1 MNLLLDS
8 RSYIIIESLIDPH
21 VAAGV
26 TMTKNSRDTTVSLE
40 LIQEPVKE
48 GLVELQNFI
57 RDLILEEFNFIEE
70 VAEHVVSMKGKL
82 FRPALLLLAGGLSG
96 NNGRTRELIQM
107 AVVVEMI
114 HMATLV
120 HDDFID
126 DASIRRGLPTIN
138 DRWSEQ
144 VSIIMGDYLYS
155 RSLIELVNVGDM
167 KTMRLMSAACR
178 RIALGEMM
186 EVNLTNTL
194 DQTEEKYYRTISEKT
209 AALIA
214 ASCETGA
221 VLAAPEYRENMRIYG
236 ENLGMA
242 FQIIDDVFDYTGRSS
257 TIGKVVGTDL
267 REKKVTLPLLHAL
280 KNMAPDERKYMEQLF
295 SKQGVESED
304 IDEVSR
310 IIRDHGGFDYATRRA
325 GIYARD
331 ARKALEG
338 VEPSRHRDSLFDAVD
353 YVVERDR

>member
-8 RSYIIIESLIDPH
+8 RSYIIIEALIDPH
-21 VAAGV
+21 VTAGV
-26 TMTKNSRDTTVSLE
+26 TMTKNGRDTTVSLE

-48 GLVELQNFI
+48 GLLEVQHFI

-70 VAEHVVSMKGKL
+70 VAEHVISMKGKL

-96 NNGRTRELIQM
+96 NIGRTRELIQM

-155 RSLIELVNVGDM
+155 RSLIEMVNVGDM
-167 KTMRLMSAACR
+167 KTMRVISAACR

-194 DQTEEKYYRTISEKT
+194 DQTEEKYYQTISEKT

-221 VLAAPEYRENMRIYG
+221 VLSAPDYRENMRAYG

-257 TIGKVVGTDL
+257 AIGKVVGTDL

-280 KNMAPDERKYMEQLF
+280 KSMGPDELKYMEQLF
-295 SKQGVESED
+295 SRQGVEPED

-310 IIRDHGGFDYATRRA
+310 IIRDHGGFDFATSRA
-325 GIYARD
+325 GAYARD